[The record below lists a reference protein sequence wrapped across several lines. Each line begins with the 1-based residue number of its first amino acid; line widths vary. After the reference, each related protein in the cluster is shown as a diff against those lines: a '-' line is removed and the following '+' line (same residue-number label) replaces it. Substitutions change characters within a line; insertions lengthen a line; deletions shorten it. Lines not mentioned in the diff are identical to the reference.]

1 MKHKIQDSSFKIY
14 ALCFVAVIALA
25 FLFVP
30 TAEVYAQQV
39 CSTSVPCFISTESC
53 YGLGQACSPVPAT
66 NTCPSGVCLSSG
78 TCEGVCQPLMPSAG
92 GTPFTHTIDPP
103 TGATSFSAIV
113 CNVLDFFSKTILP
126 PLAVLMMLVVG
137 FLFMMGGQIP
147 QKAVVAK
154 KTLLY
159 VTAGVVLLL
168 LAPGILGIVVD
179 ITGASS
185 ASFTACSTPIT
196 TESIIKTITGLV
208 NWFAWFVSVF
218 SVAMGLYAGALY
230 LTARGDSS
238 QVLKATKVF
247 SFTIIGIA
255 VAVVSFSII
264 ILTKTF
270 FGI

>member
-1 MKHKIQDSSFKIY
+1 MKHRIQNSSAVF
-14 ALCFVAVIALA
+14 FVCATVALA
-25 FLFVP
+25 FLFP
-30 TAEVYAQQV
+30 LATGVYAEPF
-39 CSTSVPCFISTESC
+39 TPGPT
-53 YGLGQACSPVPAT
+53 
-66 NTCPSGVCLSSG
+66 
-78 TCEGVCQPLMPSAG
+78 
-92 GTPFTHTIDPP
+92 GTPSPIFEPP

-113 CNVLDFFSKTILP
+113 CKVIEFFSATILP

-137 FLFMMGGQIP
+137 FLFMIGGQMP
-147 QKAVVAK
+147 QKAIAAR

-159 VTAGVVLLL
+159 VVAGVVLLL
-168 LAPGILGIVVD
+168 LAPGILGVIVD

-185 ASFTACSTPIT
+185 ASFTACSTSIT
-196 TESIIKTITGLV
+196 TASIIATIAGLV
-208 NWFAWFVSVF
+208 NWFAWFVSIT

-230 LTARGDSS
+230 LTARGDSA

-264 ILTKTF
+264 VLTKTF